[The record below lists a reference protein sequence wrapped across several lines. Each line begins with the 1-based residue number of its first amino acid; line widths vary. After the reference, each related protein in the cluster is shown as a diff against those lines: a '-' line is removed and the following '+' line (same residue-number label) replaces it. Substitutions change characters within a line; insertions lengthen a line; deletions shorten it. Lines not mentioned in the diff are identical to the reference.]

1 MVKFTSHIS
10 RTGLWPTKMDHYLTL
25 PFFFL
30 LFRNPF
36 SFWSLINPEYMSS
49 RHLVLEMKCVWEF
62 LMCAHSTGRWLTPPG
77 WWINS
82 WSVVSLLC
90 CHITDSWPAGHV
102 QKLNLNHGRGRKKK
116 QKKKTH
122 RADSW
127 AKSRFQPHT
136 LSQPIWGSRFFRV
149 FSTRQLLEHFLD

>member
-1 MVKFTSHIS
+1 MTHKNGPLLNTA
-10 RTGLWPTKMDHYLTL
+10 L
-25 PFFFL
+25 FFL

-102 QKLNLNHGRGRKKK
+102 QKLNLNHGRGKKKKK
-116 QKKKTH
+116 QNTQSGQLSKKQIS
-122 RADSW
+122 A
-127 AKSRFQPHT
+127 PHT
-136 LSQPIWGSRFFRV
+136 LPAHLGFTFLQSFFHAAAV
-149 FSTRQLLEHFLD
+149 GTLLGLVSVCSLHRGWWSV